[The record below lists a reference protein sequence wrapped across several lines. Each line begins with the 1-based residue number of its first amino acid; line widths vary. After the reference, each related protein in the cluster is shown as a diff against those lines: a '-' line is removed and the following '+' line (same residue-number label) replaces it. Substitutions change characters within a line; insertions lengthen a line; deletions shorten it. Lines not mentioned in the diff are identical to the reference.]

1 MEESKKVEGVEV
13 EETPEVV
20 AAPAP
25 TLDDLAAEG
34 FGQQELKDAKDLG
47 LVAEKAPE
55 EKAKDEEKAKAD
67 KAAEDAKAAP
77 KKLTDEE
84 HKALWDRAQIETDPA
99 KEEEKLKTFT
109 DAEKKLYKAQ
119 KLAWSKAKVSEA
131 ERNQAREEAKA
142 AQERI
147 KALEEKIKKLD
158 PDYVEGDK
166 SETPEAKAAREAKEQ
181 QRRAEIASERSLAQE
196 EAAKAQY
203 EDFDEVM
210 VLATEIFNTKGDVL
224 KDSPKLFRKA
234 ELLARQFFTLYG
246 QDVGP
251 NDLSAAD
258 VAYEIGLLHPKY
270 KKADASTAKVEK
282 DGTAPKVEADKK
294 LDPKVIDRAKDQ
306 RRTSASIPSGGS
318 GKRVVSYDE
327 LTPGDVAD
335 WPQEK
340 FAKLPEE
347 VQEKL
352 LRA

>member
-1 MEESKKVEGVEV
+1 MEPEKKVEGVEIDEV
-13 EETPEVV
+13 PEVV

-34 FGQQELKDAKDLG
+34 FGQQELKDAKELG
-47 LVAEKAPE
+47 LVTEKAPE
-55 EKAKDEEKAKAD
+55 EKAKEEEKAKAD
-67 KAAEDAKAAP
+67 KAAEEAKAAP
-77 KKLTDEE
+77 KKLTDED

-119 KLAWSKAKVSEA
+119 KLAWSKVKIAET
-131 ERNQAREEAKA
+131 ERNQAREELKA
-142 AQERI
+142 AQERA
-147 KALEEKIKKLD
+147 KALEERLKRFD
-158 PDYVEGDK
+158 PDAENDQ
-166 SETPEAKAAREAKEQ
+166 ETPEAKKAKEDRDR
-181 QRRAEIASERSLAQE
+181 QRAAEVAAERSRAQE

-210 VLATEIFNTKGDVL
+210 ELATEIFKTQGDVL

-234 ELLARQFFTLYG
+234 ELLARQFFSLYG

-327 LTPGDVAD
+327 LKPEDVAD

-347 VQEKL
+347 VQERL